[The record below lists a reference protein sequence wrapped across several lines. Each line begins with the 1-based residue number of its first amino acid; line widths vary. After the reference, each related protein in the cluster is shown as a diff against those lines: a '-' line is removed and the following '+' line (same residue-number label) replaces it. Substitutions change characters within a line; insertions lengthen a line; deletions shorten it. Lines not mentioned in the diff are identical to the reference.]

1 MNLKGGK
8 FDMDVEKWLQ
18 QVKKMDQLIDAK
30 LAERDWL
37 NARATDISAKPFDG
51 MPHTNT
57 GMVSQT
63 MQNAVINLIMLA
75 SEIDKLIDQ
84 YIDYKNEVIR
94 VLEQLPEVEY
104 GVLHRYYIRY
114 MTWEQVAEDMGY
126 SVRQI
131 MRIRKNSLKNLENVI
146 VCHTQK

>member
-1 MNLKGGK
+1 
-8 FDMDVEKWLQ
+8 MDVEKWLQ

>member
-1 MNLKGGK
+1 
-8 FDMDVEKWLQ
+8 MDVEKWLQ

-84 YIDYKNEVIR
+84 YIDYKNEVIG
-94 VLEQLPEVEY
+94 VLEQLPEAEY

-131 MRIRKNSLKNLENVI
+131 MRIRRNSLKNLENVI
-146 VCHTQK
+146 ACHIQK